1 MEVHEVQP
9 VGFVPA
15 IKVCGAFIQHDDQF
29 LLLKRHPDK
38 SHGNHWNLPA
48 GKLEVGETTLDAALR
63 EVEEECGIILNKE
76 HMAFLGVLYFVSADV
91 NFEFHIYFS
100 KFEDKPSIFLADDE
114 TIDSKWWSPEDII
127 EPLIPGGKE
136 VLSFCKKRAAWNF
149 E

>member
-1 MEVHEVQP
+1 
-9 VGFVPA
+9 
-15 IKVCGAFIQHDDQF
+15 
-29 LLLKRHPDK
+29 
-38 SHGNHWNLPA
+38 
-48 GKLEVGETTLDAALR
+48 
-63 EVEEECGIILNKE
+63 
-76 HMAFLGVLYFVSADV
+76 MAFLGVLYFVSADV

-100 KFEDKPSIFLADDE
+100 KLEDKPSIFLADDE